1 MHSNQTRG
9 RDKIRTPNT
18 MKTFDFYLDTKVTT
32 WYRTNFEVEANS
44 LAEAKQKAIQFVKD
58 DEQSSISWEQ
68 IDETTEAMSVDENGG
83 ESTEELYYESS
94 KNLIWDNTKK

>member
-1 MHSNQTRG
+1 
-9 RDKIRTPNT
+9 

-68 IDETTEAMSVDENGG
+68 IDETTEAMSVDENGV
-83 ESTEELYYESS
+83 
-94 KNLIWDNTKK
+94 NLLRNCITNLAKI

>member
-1 MHSNQTRG
+1 
-9 RDKIRTPNT
+9 

-32 WYRTNFEVEANS
+32 WYRTNFEIEANS
-44 LAEAKQKAIQFVKD
+44 LTEAKQKAIQFIKD

-68 IDETTEAMSVDENGG
+68 VDETTEVMSVDENGG
-83 ESTEELYYESS
+83 EPTEELYYESS